1 MSVTE
6 GRINMSLAVFF
17 RTLSNKVRFATWT
30 EEEQLALLRIVDDLY
45 RADGHYS
52 VEELD
57 DFRKKLSLSA
67 VCEEDLE
74 QVPTDKAMR
83 ILKEDPSKLELAY
96 TILAEAV
103 YSDGRFVREE
113 REYLD
118 QLITRYQLDGAQLE
132 TRLKRELRKSSN
144 EDLTQ

>member
-1 MSVTE
+1 
-6 GRINMSLAVFF
+6 MSLAEAF
-17 RTLSNKVRFATWT
+17 RTLFNKVRFATWT

-45 RADGHYS
+45 RADGHYAA
-52 VEELD
+52 EELE
-57 DFRKKLSLSA
+57 DFRQKLLISA
-67 VCEEDLE
+67 VYHEDLDHMSS
-74 QVPTDKAMR
+74 DKAIG
-83 ILKEDPSKLELAY
+83 ILKEDPGKLDLAY

-132 TRLKRELRKSSN
+132 KRLRREQRKAGN
-144 EDLTQ
+144 EDMT